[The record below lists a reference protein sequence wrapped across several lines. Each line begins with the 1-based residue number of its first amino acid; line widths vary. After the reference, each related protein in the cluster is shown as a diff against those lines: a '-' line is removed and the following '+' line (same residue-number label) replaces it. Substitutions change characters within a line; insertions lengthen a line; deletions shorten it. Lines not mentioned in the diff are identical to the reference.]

1 MGPISD
7 LPGDADFAE
16 VIRSI
21 DDRRRGI
28 KKYVYLLERLRKTDV
43 SSDIGYQSAFESFYV
58 VRLRG
63 GEWMDAYFEI
73 LEREKHNEAVCF
85 ESVLK
90 KMWCATRRVEASF
103 SSKLVATIDPDQPVW
118 DRWALQNLNL
128 KKVYGRSSDPKY
140 VDRCVSR
147 YAEICKVTK
156 AIVQQGARFRKW
168 TAMLDRHCPQ
178 YKGFTEVKKLDL
190 FLWLYRP

>member
-7 LPGDADFAE
+7 LPGDAEFAG

-21 DDRRRGI
+21 DDRRRGL

-43 SSDIGYQSAFESFYV
+43 SSDIEYQSVFELFYV
-58 VRLRG
+58 VRLRDG
-63 GEWMDAYFEI
+63 AWMDAYFKI

-85 ESVLK
+85 ESVLRE
-90 KMWCATRRVEASF
+90 MRCLTGRVEASF
-103 SSKLVATIDPDQPVW
+103 SSKIVATIDPDQPVW

-128 KKVYGRSSDPKY
+128 NKVYGRSSDRKY
-140 VDRCVSR
+140 VDRCVDR
-147 YAEICKVTK
+147 YAEICKAPK

-168 TAMLDRHCPQ
+168 SAMLDRHCKE

-190 FLWLYRP
+190 LL